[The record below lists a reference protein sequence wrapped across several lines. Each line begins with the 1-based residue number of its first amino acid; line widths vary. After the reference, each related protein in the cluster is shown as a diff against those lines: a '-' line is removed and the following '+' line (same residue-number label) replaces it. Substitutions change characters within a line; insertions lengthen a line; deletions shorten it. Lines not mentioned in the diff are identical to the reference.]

1 MSHLVWAL
9 VAVLLV
15 ERANR
20 LLNRWLTLHYPITPV
35 EEHEIVVPVDL
46 TALAMR
52 ESEEW
57 AQEEVLKAAR
67 ERYMK
72 ITDAAMP
79 ESQKW
84 NLVRRALGVGE
95 LA

>member
-1 MSHLVWAL
+1 MSHLVWAA
-9 VAVLLV
+9 VAVLLI

-20 LLNRWLTLHYPITPV
+20 LAETWLARHYPARPV
-35 EEHEIVVPVDL
+35 EEHEVVVPQDL
-46 TALAMR
+46 VALAMR